1 MEYQSKVLYLLAI
14 NFSTNMIL
22 IIESGA
28 TKTDWCA
35 VKDDESLVNVRRRLP
50 GAFLCRWANRARRTE
65 GA

>member
-35 VKDDESLVNVRRRLP
+35 VKDDESLVNVRRQSKLS
-50 GAFLCRWANRARRTE
+50 RA
-65 GA
+65 